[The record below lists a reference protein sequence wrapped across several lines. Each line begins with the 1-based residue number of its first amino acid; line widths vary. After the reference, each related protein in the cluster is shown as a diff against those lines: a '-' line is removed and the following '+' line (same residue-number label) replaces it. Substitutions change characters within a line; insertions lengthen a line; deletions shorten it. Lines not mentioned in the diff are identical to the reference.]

1 MEIRKFHIDDM
12 RSVTRLL
19 QAVSKFEPKTED
31 LQQLANLFLADENTY
46 ACVAASEGRVIGF
59 GSVFLQRR
67 IRGGC
72 SAVIEDVVVD
82 EDFRRQGVGAR
93 IVEELLQYARSRK
106 CFKVTL
112 VAADQNLHF
121 YELLGFHEDN
131 RAMKLF
137 FS

>member
-1 MEIRKFHIDDM
+1 MEIRKFHPGDM
-12 RSVTRLL
+12 GSVMHLL

-31 LQQLANLFLADENTY
+31 LKQLANLFLADENAY

-93 IVEELLQYARSRK
+93 IIKELLEYAKSKK
-106 CFKVTL
+106 CFKATL
-112 VAADQNLHF
+112 VAGDRNRHF
-121 YELLGFHEDN
+121 YESLGFHEDN
-131 RAMKLF
+131 RAMRLF
-137 FS
+137 F

>member
-1 MEIRKFHIDDM
+1 MEIRQFHPDDI
-12 RSVTRLL
+12 RSVTYLL
-19 QAVSKFEPKTED
+19 QAISKSDPRPED
-31 LQQLANLFLADENTY
+31 LEQLANLFLADENAY

-93 IVEELLQYARSRK
+93 IVEELLDYAKNRK
-106 CFKVTL
+106 CFKATL
-112 VAADQNLHF
+112 VAGDQNLHF

-131 RAMKLF
+131 RAMRLLF
-137 FS
+137 

>member
-1 MEIRKFHIDDM
+1 MEIRKFHPGDM
-12 RSVTRLL
+12 SRVTHLL

-31 LQQLANLFLADENTY
+31 LERLANQFIADKNAY

-82 EDFRRQGVGAR
+82 EDFRRHGVGAR
-93 IVEELLQYARSRK
+93 IVKELLEYARSK
-106 CFKVTL
+106 ECFKASL
-112 VAADQNLHF
+112 VAGEQNLHF

-131 RAMKLF
+131 RAMRLF
-137 FS
+137 F